1 MAQVPE
7 SHRDLL
13 NAEFAT
19 LATLG
24 PDGRP
29 QLSEVWFVAEGDQ
42 VSVSLNTG
50 RQKTKNL
57 LARPACCLFILDL
70 TNPGRYLEIRGD
82 ALVSDD
88 ENFATVE
95 KVTAKYGAN
104 VREFDGPDDR
114 RVVVTITPSKI
125 NAVNISS

>member
-88 ENFATVE
+88 ENIATVE